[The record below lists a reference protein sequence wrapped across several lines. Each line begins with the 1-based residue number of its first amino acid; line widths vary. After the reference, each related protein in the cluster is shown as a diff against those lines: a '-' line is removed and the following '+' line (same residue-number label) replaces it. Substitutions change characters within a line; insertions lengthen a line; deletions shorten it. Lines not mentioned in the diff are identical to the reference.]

1 MKDRTLYAY
10 PKLSNRDYCWFRIG
24 GPGLAKCMFF
34 AAKAY
39 VYAYTQGAKFI
50 DPTWR
55 KFSIGPWL
63 RKERDK
69 RVYNDLFYHIGLYG
83 FCKFY
88 VLKFIS
94 KRNIVTFSELGNF
107 FEDLNNHY
115 DLVVDLFKKIIRP
128 ETISLVDKVSLNGK
142 IAIHVRLGDYLPHL
156 RIRISWYKQI
166 VENILKINPAAHFVL
181 FSDGEDSEL
190 SDLLAIANLKRAFYG
205 NAFADMYAISKC
217 KLVIA
222 SDSTFSAWG
231 AFLGQKPVIFCRRHF
246 PAIYHGNIPEAV
258 LEDSTDIP
266 PEFRPII
273 LENK

>member
-24 GPGLAKCMFF
+24 GPGLANCMFF

-63 RKERDK
+63 RQERDK

-83 FCKFY
+83 FSKFW
-88 VLKFIS
+88 VLKFTS

-107 FEDLNNHY
+107 FGDLNSNY
-115 DLVVDLFKKIIRP
+115 DLVADMFKKIIRP
-128 ETISLVDKVSLNGK
+128 ETLSLVDETSLDGK

-156 RIRISWYKQI
+156 RIEIAWYRQI
-166 VENILKINPAAHFVL
+166 VENILKINPEAHFVL
-181 FSDGEDSEL
+181 FSDGEDLEL
-190 SDLLAIANLKRAFYG
+190 SELLAIANLKRAFYG

-246 PAIYHGNIPEAV
+246 PAIYSGNV
-258 LEDSTDIP
+258 LEVVLEYSTDIP
-266 PEFRPII
+266 QEFKPII
-273 LENK
+273 LEK